1 MYFWCGTTSLN
12 DNILRKKATSMFQ
25 NTQDLYEFFDV
36 FQKVTYQKKIVY
48 CIPSTK
54 CYIQSLFDEFSS

>member
-1 MYFWCGTTSLN
+1 
-12 DNILRKKATSMFQ
+12 MFQ

-48 CIPSTK
+48 CIPSKK